1 MRGRSV
7 RKTERSGGGEEALRL
22 TRCAGTW
29 LAEPPDGAEEQ
40 RIAEAAHVL
49 KEQRAQATAFY
60 RDPVAARAFSIK
72 LFRDERFAPLHFGDA
87 LVEKMIAQCGEPPV
101 VTAETEEQF
110 SNYLRD
116 AILVVA
122 LPNTRRL
129 LAAQLRRMLP
139 AYVAAG
145 QWQEAIAIDHNA
157 FRTSLGTEVT
167 PFLAHMALA
176 GLAAYYEEHEA

>member
-7 RKTERSGGGEEALRL
+7 RTAGRSGGGEEAVRL
-22 TRCAGTW
+22 TRCIGTW
-29 LAEPPDGAEEQ
+29 LAEEPDAAEEQ
-40 RIAEAAHVL
+40 RIAEASRLL
-49 KEQRAQATAFY
+49 KEQRAQATIFH

-72 LFRDERFAPLHFGDA
+72 LFREERFAPLHFGDA
-87 LVEKMIAQCGEPPV
+87 LVAKMIAQCGEPPV
-101 VTAETEEQF
+101 VSAENEEQF
-110 SNYLRD
+110 SDYLRD

-129 LAAQLRRMLP
+129 LAAQLRRVLP
-139 AYVAAG
+139 SYVEAG
-145 QWQEAIAIDHNA
+145 QWQEAIAVDHNA

-176 GLAAYYEEHEA
+176 GLAAYYEEHEE